1 MNSGDLMVAIN
12 MSVFFG
18 MVAFVVWIVM
28 SSWQRRQ
35 QLKNMTEFNTR
46 LVDRIGS
53 IKDFGEFL
61 QTEGGAKFMDTMTVG
76 RDSIGSRDRILRATQ
91 IGIILVVLGAGL
103 LLVSDHPIFKAID
116 QDISLT
122 ARDNFWIAGIIVLA
136 LGVGFLISSA
146 ASYYLGKNLSDLD
159 ATRPRSQ

>member
-1 MNSGDLMVAIN
+1 MNSADLMVAIN

-61 QTEGGAKFMDTMTVG
+61 QTEGGAKFMGTMTVG

-91 IGIILVVLGAGL
+91 IGIILVVLGVGL
-103 LLVSDHPIFKAID
+103 LLVSEHAIFKAID
-116 QDISLT
+116 QDVSLT

-136 LGVGFLISSA
+136 LGVGFLISSV

-159 ATRPRSQ
+159 TTRPRSQ